1 MLGALS
7 RLPSWELDRTEEDV
21 RGWPLR
27 DAVGNLLGTVDELIV
42 DTDTQY
48 VSQVVLS
55 DGRKFPAHDVFIGDG
70 IVTLGGELRR
80 SETAARAATAPTPRA
95 AAAPTPR
102 AAVQPPTAPP
112 RVPAP
117 QPVAAAPRAV
127 RTAEIVP
134 TRRIDENDLVIPIVD
149 EELEVGKRVVEH
161 GGVRVHSHM
170 TEKPVE
176 KSVRLRDERVTVE
189 RHPADRALSMAE
201 AEARFRDGSFEMKAL
216 SEVPIVGKR
225 AHVVE
230 EIFITKNVTERTEK
244 VRDTLRH
251 TDAEVTELPSKHQ
264 SRDRKY

>member
-1 MLGALS
+1 
-7 RLPSWELDRTEEDV
+7 
-21 RGWPLR
+21 
-27 DAVGNLLGTVDELIV
+27 LLGTVDELIV

-48 VSQVVLS
+48 VSQIVLS

-70 IVTLGGELRR
+70 MVTLGGPDTRR
-80 SETAARAATAPTPRA
+80 TESKPETTARTAFAAPPPQPRA
-95 AAAPTPR
+95 PAAQPR
-102 AAVQPPTAPP
+102 TPTAP
-112 RVPAP
+112 A
-117 QPVAAAPRAV
+117 PVAAAPRAV

-134 TRRIDENDLVIPIVD
+134 TRTIDENDLIIPIVD
-149 EELEVGKRVVEH
+149 EELEVGKRIVER

-170 TEKPVE
+170 TERPVE

-189 RHPADRALSMAE
+189 RRPLDRALTMAE

-230 EIFITKNVTERTEK
+230 EVFITKKITERTEK

-251 TDAEVTELPSKHQ
+251 TDAEVTELPSKVQ
-264 SRDRKY
+264 SKDRNY

>member
-7 RLPSWELDRTEEDV
+7 RLPSWELDRNEEDV

-27 DAVGNLLGTVDELIV
+27 DGGGNLLGTVDELIV

-55 DGRKFPAHDVFIGDG
+55 DGRKFPAHDIFIGDG
-70 IVTLGGELRR
+70 IVTLGGEVVRR
-80 SETAARAATAPTPRA
+80 TEPARPLA
-95 AAAPTPR
+95 AAAPLPR
-102 AAVQPPTAPP
+102 PAAP
-112 RVPAP
+112 VPAP
-117 QPVAAAPRAV
+117 VQAAPRAV
-127 RTAEIVP
+127 KTAEIVP
-134 TRRIDENDLVIPIVD
+134 TRRIDENDLIIPIVD

-170 TEKPVE
+170 TERPVE

-189 RHPADRALSMAE
+189 RRPIDRALSSAE

-230 EIFITKNVTERTEK
+230 EIFITKNITERTEK

-251 TDAEVTELPSKHQ
+251 TDAQVTELPSKQ
-264 SRDRKY
+264 QYRDRK

>member
-7 RLPSWELDRTEEDV
+7 RLPSWELDRNEEDV

-27 DAVGNLLGTVDELIV
+27 DDVGNLLGTVDELIV

-48 VSQVVLS
+48 VTQVVLT

-70 IVTLGGELRR
+70 IVTLGNITRQ
-80 SETAARAATAPTPRA
+80 TAPRTVAAPPSPRAVAAPPQPQPRQAPAPAPVATAP
-95 AAAPTPR
+95 
-102 AAVQPPTAPP
+102 
-112 RVPAP
+112 
-117 QPVAAAPRAV
+117 VATAPRAV

-134 TRRIDENDLVIPIVD
+134 TRRIDEADLIIPIVD
-149 EELEVGKRVVEH
+149 EELEVGKRVVES
-161 GGVRVHSHM
+161 GGVRVQSHM
-170 TEKPVE
+170 AERPVE

-189 RHPADRALSMAE
+189 RRPIDRPLTAAE
-201 AEARFRDGSFEMKAL
+201 ADARFRDGSFEMKAL

-230 EIFITKNVTERTEK
+230 EIFITKNITERTEK

-251 TDAEVTELPSKHQ
+251 TEAEVTELPSRLHT
-264 SRDRKY
+264 RDRT

>member
-7 RLPSWELDRTEEDV
+7 RLPSWELDRNEEDV

-27 DAVGNLLGTVDELIV
+27 DGTGNLLGTVDELIV

-48 VSQVVLS
+48 VAQVVLS

-70 IVTLGGELRR
+70 IVTLGGEIRR
-80 SETAARAATAPTPRA
+80 TETTPRA
-95 AAAPTPR
+95 IAA
-102 AAVQPPTAPP
+102 QPAQP
-112 RVPAP
+112 RVPAAAP
-117 QPVAAAPRAV
+117 PVAAAPRAV

-149 EELEVGKRVVEH
+149 EELEIKKRIVER

-176 KSVRLRDERVTVE
+176 KTVRLRDERVTVE
-189 RHPADRALSMAE
+189 RRPLDRALTQAE

-216 SEVPIVGKR
+216 SEVPVVGKR

-230 EIFITKNVTERTEK
+230 EVFITKNITERTEK
-244 VRDTLRH
+244 IRDTLRH
-251 TDAEVTELPSKHQ
+251 TDAQVTELPS